1 MENKKIVFFDG
12 VCNFCNS
19 TVDFIWNNNKK
30 RNLYYASLQSDF
42 SKDKLLNSGI
52 KDFDLKTIYYIDG
65 KKVFEKSHAVFIILK
80 SLDGVYPIL
89 GKIGLLLPRYISD
102 FFYDIIAKNRY
113 KIMGK
118 QETCRIPN
126 KEEEEYFLG

>member
-12 VCNFCNS
+12 ICNFCNS
-19 TVDFIWNNNKK
+19 TVNFIWNNNKK

-52 KDFDLKTIYYIDG
+52 KDFDLKTIYYSDG

-80 SLDGVYPIL
+80 SLDGVYPFL
-89 GKIGLLLPRYISD
+89 GKIGLLLPRCISD

>member
-19 TVDFIWNNNKK
+19 TVDFIWKNNKK

-42 SKDKLLNSGI
+42 SKDKLLNNGI
-52 KDFDLKTIYYIDG
+52 KDFDLKTIYYSDG

-80 SLDGVYPIL
+80 SLDGVIQ
-89 GKIGLLLPRYISD
+89 S
-102 FFYDIIAKNRY
+102 
-113 KIMGK
+113 
-118 QETCRIPN
+118 
-126 KEEEEYFLG
+126 

>member
-19 TVDFIWNNNKK
+19 TVDFIWKNNKK

-52 KDFDLKTIYYIDG
+52 KDFDLKTIYYSDG

-80 SLDGVYPIL
+80 SLNGVYPIL

-113 KIMGK
+113 KWFGK
-118 QETCRIPN
+118 FDYCKVPSSKW
-126 KEEEEYFLG
+126 KEKFIE

>member
-12 VCNFCNS
+12 VCKFCNS

-52 KDFDLKTIYYIDG
+52 KDFDLKTIYYSDG